1 MNEITDLKK
10 IQSIELNALKFVDAL
25 CRKHGLRYFLAG
37 GTLLGAVR
45 HKGFIP
51 WDNDLDIS
59 MPRRDYEEF
68 IRIVEKEESDSPY
81 RIARIHEKNGYTY
94 PFAKFYDSRT
104 LMREDKYDKP
114 LEWLGVWIDVFPLD
128 ALADSREEAEK
139 EFFNIKREFARLSSC
154 YTWVH
159 GVSLR
164 VKCAKIWHF
173 IKYSLLGRERCMQK
187 MCRLLAERDFATTK
201 YIASVCG
208 LRGVKEIID
217 QRAFSDVEEMP
228 FESGLFYAPVGW
240 HEYLQAM
247 YGDYMQLPP
256 EPERCA
262 PHGVTVFVKEGETV

>member
-1 MNEITDLKK
+1 MKAITDLKK
-10 IQSIELNALKFVDAL
+10 IQSIELNALEFVDAL
-25 CRKHGLRYFLAG
+25 CRKHELRYFLAG

-68 IRIVEKEESDSPY
+68 IRIVENEETDSPY

-128 ALADSREEAEK
+128 ALASSRQEAEK
-139 EFFNIKREFARLSSC
+139 EFFKIRREFARLASC
-154 YTWVH
+154 YTWV
-159 GVSLR
+159 SDTTLR
-164 VKCAKIWHF
+164 VKCTKVWHF
-173 IKYSLLGRERCMQK
+173 IKYSLLGREHCMQK
-187 MCRLLAERDFATTK
+187 MCQMLAARDFATSK

-217 QRAFSDVEEMP
+217 QKAFSDVEEMD
-228 FESGLFYAPVGW
+228 FEGGRFYAPIGW

-256 EPERCA
+256 ESERCV
-262 PHGVTVFVKEGETV
+262 PHDVTVFVKEGEMI